1 MTIDY
6 LQPDPNYR
14 NNDKTQLFESL
25 QPELYVEDK
34 TDAELSAETDA
45 FEAIFPNYPMCEG
58 VYYSER
64 KIQVEQV
71 KGRIIKIDPD
81 FDRITEEDLCKAR
94 ELEGLY
100 YHQSRVRK
108 VEQIS
113 QINHCKYDN
122 VPDSLYK
129 LTEIINKHNPVWIE
143 TYETTRK
150 GLNEVLAEN
159 SLHVCNYYLENIQI
173 DEIDYEKNIVISLDD
188 EIGKFYE
195 LNGTYKGL
203 QRTHAH
209 DILFKLRRF
218 NNYLFTN
225 DEATILDSYTRKS
238 TDEKYS
244 LFMNNVDE
252 IFISENEFPYNNLS
266 DLNLNNHWIDT
277 IKINKQHLVK
287 NRLLYP
293 NTDHTNPDQINTNIL
308 LDGTDTMEI
317 I

>member
-34 TDAELSAETDA
+34 TDEQMYAETDA

-64 KIQVEQV
+64 RIQVEQI

-81 FDRITEEDLCKAR
+81 FDRISQEDLCKAR

-108 VEQIS
+108 EEQIS
-113 QINHCKYDN
+113 HINHCKYED
-122 VPDSLYK
+122 VPDKLYK
-129 LTEIINKHNPVWIE
+129 LEEIINKHNPVWIE

-159 SLHVCNYYLENIQI
+159 SLHVCNYFLENIQI
-173 DEIDYEKNIVISLDD
+173 DNIDYEKNIIVSLDD

-195 LNGTYKGL
+195 LTGNIMKGL
-203 QRTHAH
+203 QTIHAH
-209 DILFKLRRF
+209 DIQYQLRRTS
-218 NNYLFTN
+218 NMNTYNDVAILVDSFTHK
-225 DEATILDSYTRKS
+225 T
-238 TDEKYS
+238 TDERYC
-244 LFMNNVDE
+244 LYMENIDE
-252 IFISENEFPYNNLS
+252 IYIGEIDLPNDGLPN
-266 DLNLNNHWIDT
+266 LNLNANLLE
-277 IKINKQHLVK
+277 KFRINKRHLVK
-287 NRLLYP
+287 NFTLYADLP
-293 NTDHTNPDQINTNIL
+293 V
-308 LDGTDTMEI
+308 
-317 I
+317 